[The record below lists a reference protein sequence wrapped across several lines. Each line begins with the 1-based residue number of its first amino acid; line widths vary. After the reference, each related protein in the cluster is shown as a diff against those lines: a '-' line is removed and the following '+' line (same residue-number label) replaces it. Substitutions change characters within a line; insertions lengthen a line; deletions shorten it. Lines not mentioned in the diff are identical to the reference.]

1 MNNQKSPQKNK
12 TKASAKKCDLRLK
25 SGRCV
30 NGSRN
35 SPKCYR
41 NATTKRCR
49 KVRMRKVGVI
59 DRPINQTMDRTM
71 DLLDKLDVKKLEDI
85 SLNFNPSQ
93 LDNSV
98 ITEGKISFRL
108 SGKHYEFSFVKE
120 LGAGAYGSVFLL
132 SGHKKTDKIKFP
144 IALKIDKSRSEYE
157 ISKKL
162 FKKCKTLQTKLLTVT
177 SGSGENPGS
186 SGSSG
191 SSSGSPYQSPTKS
204 YLYFMQVA
212 DGSLRDYKEK
222 YIMKMDPKEASLHI
236 KVICENIRSQ
246 LVCMLEND
254 LVYTDMKL
262 ANCLYKMVDGEPVFM
277 VGDLG
282 GAYSD
287 DDGDQMATFPPPE
300 YLHGQF
306 PGYFSIKKSK
316 QSGILSWSIGIMLY
330 TLSPLVTDGGT
341 ECHKGESY
349 FLFFRDRC
357 SATYNKLLK
366 GAQGLLQ
373 KHYGPGFGEYLSGDA
388 SKRPDIY
395 KRIESEPDV

>member
-1 MNNQKSPQKNK
+1 MNNRKSPQKNK
-12 TKASAKKCDLRLK
+12 NKTKASTKKCDLNLK

-35 SPKCYR
+35 SRKCYR

-49 KVRMRKVGVI
+49 KVRMHKVGVI
-59 DRPINQTMDRTM
+59 DRTMDRTM

-93 LDNSV
+93 LDSV
-98 ITEGKISFRL
+98 IADGEISFSL

-120 LGAGAYGSVFLL
+120 LGSGAYGSVFLL
-132 SGHKKTDKIKFP
+132 SGHNKTDKIKFP

-162 FKKCKTLQTKLLTVT
+162 FNKCKTLQTKLLTVT
-177 SGSGENPGS
+177 SGSGGTPGS
-186 SGSSG
+186 SD

-287 DDGDQMATFPPPE
+287 DDGEQMATYPPPE

-341 ECHKGESY
+341 ECRGDESY

-357 SATYNKLLK
+357 SATYKKLLK

-373 KHYGPGFGEYLSGDA
+373 KHYGPGFGEYLSADA